1 MPRVSNDPRR
11 REAERDAADDLE
23 RLGEWTNSVSEL
35 ATWIRYAPPPPNAK
49 PIEPWFDDQS
59 EDDDGGRETIH
70 GQNPFQASFFPV
82 VATWRRWDVGA
93 LRLVS
98 VRPPCGFSG
107 LANHVQLN

>member
-59 EDDDGGRETIH
+59 EDDDGGRERYTDKTH
-70 GQNPFQASFFPV
+70 SKPHSFL
-82 VATWRRWDVGA
+82 WSLLGDG
-93 LRLVS
+93 
-98 VRPPCGFSG
+98 GM
-107 LANHVQLN
+107 